1 LYLLSSGDECTAPIK
16 TAILEQGIIKM
27 ESKVLL
33 KEINR
38 VLAKQFG
45 SRLKSVILY
54 GSEARGTAAIDS
66 DIDIFVLL
74 EGPINLGRDLETAIT
89 AAYPLQLQND
99 RPFHFSICDI
109 KQYEA
114 GEFSLYRISKMEG
127 IAA

>member
-1 LYLLSSGDECTAPIK
+1 
-16 TAILEQGIIKM
+16 M

-38 VLAKQFG
+38 VLSERFG
-45 SRLKSVILY
+45 PRLKSVILY

-74 EGPINLGRDLETAIT
+74 KGPINLGRDLERAIT
-89 AAYPLQLQND
+89 AAYPLQLQID
-99 RPFHFSICDI
+99 RPFHFSICDF
-109 KQYEA
+109 KKYEA
-114 GEFSLYRISKMEG
+114 GEFSLYRTAKMEG